1 MWKQVCVI
9 FLLSTFSVQAHL
21 EETILNYDGG
31 DINLA
36 AFFPIHKVGEN
47 GECGELQKE
56 DGIQPLE
63 AMLFTLDE
71 INNSTDVLPGI
82 TLGAKA
88 IDSCDNPIKAS
99 EKALPLL
106 KCFIGKKVKG
116 KTNKMLSLYM
126 VYDKS
131 WIVGITK

>member
-1 MWKQVCVI
+1 MWKQVTLVI
-9 FLLSTFSVQAHL
+9 FVLFPTISAHG

-47 GECGELQKE
+47 GECGEIQKE

-106 KCFIGKKVKG
+106 KCFIGRKVEG
-116 KTNKMLSLYM
+116 KTQFLCSYVAISIIWLL
-126 VYDKS
+126 
-131 WIVGITK
+131 IEL

>member
-1 MWKQVCVI
+1 MWKQVTFC
-9 FLLSTFSVQAHL
+9 LLLVHFTSAHK
-21 EETILNYDGG
+21 EETVLNYDG
-31 DINLA
+31 DVNLA

-47 GECGELQKE
+47 GECGEIQKE

-71 INNSTDVLPGI
+71 INNSPDVLPGI

-106 KCFIGKKVKG
+106 KCFIGRKVQAEG
-116 KTNKMLSLYM
+116 KNLKLNNLYCF
-126 VYDKS
+126 YTYH
-131 WIVGITK
+131 IH